1 MFLEI
6 GMVLIIIGWL
16 IQLKHVWTKKNNIKF
31 EFIII
36 YACGVALL
44 FIDGF
49 INNLLSIAFLN
60 LISFLV
66 TILVIFKL
74 KKRK

>member
-6 GMVLIIIGWL
+6 GMVLIIVGWL
-16 IQLKHVWTKKNNIKF
+16 IQLKHVWAQKKDIKF
-31 EFIII
+31 EFIVI

-49 INNLLSIAFLN
+49 INNLLSLALLN

-66 TILVIFKL
+66 TMLVILKL